1 MKPNTANSRV
11 HLPGG
16 SVTALARMPMKMNHR
31 LMPPGP
37 RRTSPAGD
45 ANVMTAT
52 SSGVSK
58 TSRVVALLIMLTMV
72 GAVSIHAGCCIIG
85 AAAVHERELDKDRR
99 TRAGVASLQELQ
111 PGGLVT
117 IKQPDTLAVT
127 GRFLGLSKPVSEPPV
142 ATEPPGNQM
151 VLLRVGSQ
159 PRAIPLVRVEW
170 VQRKSSPHVILIGFG
185 IGLAIDATVIYLIGQ
200 SLSGYG
206 TIG

>member
-1 MKPNTANSRV
+1 
-11 HLPGG
+11 
-16 SVTALARMPMKMNHR
+16 
-31 LMPPGP
+31 
-37 RRTSPAGD
+37 
-45 ANVMTAT
+45 MTAT

-85 AAAVHERELDKDRR
+85 AAAVHERELDRDRR
-99 TRAGVASLQELQ
+99 TRADVASLQELQ

-127 GRFLGLSKPVSEPPV
+127 GRFLGLSKPVSEPPF
-142 ATEPPGNQM
+142 ATEPPGNHM

-206 TIG
+206 TIR